1 MCRKKKYVHIYL
13 FFICDKTSEV
23 DFYVVQSLVMKIVSG
38 RCSHLDLFSKI
49 SRGNMSNYAYA
60 YKKVNNIWRAEKAI
74 EFHLHRIFQGIKKKK
89 KIKCLKSLNLLFSC
103 DSSSWLDWSSTKELP
118 IFRTSKNHLM
128 LHCFQCLFFTSDN
141 NRGNRKKL
149 QERKKREKRN
159 YNFTKEEMKH
169 YQEECL
175 PY

>member
-38 RCSHLDLFSKI
+38 RCSHLDLFSKSPEEI
-49 SRGNMSNYAYA
+49 CQIMHMLT
-60 YKKVNNIWRAEKAI
+60 KKLTTYEEQRKLLSFTCTGFFKAS
-74 EFHLHRIFQGIKKKK
+74 KKKK
-89 KIKCLKSLNLLFSC
+89 CLKGLNLLFSC
-103 DSSSWLDWSSTKELP
+103 GSSSWLDWSSTKELP

-141 NRGNRKKL
+141 KRGNRKKIT
-149 QERKKREKRN
+149 REK
-159 YNFTKEEMKH
+159 KEREKK
-169 YQEECL
+169 L
-175 PY
+175 

>member
-1 MCRKKKYVHIYL
+1 
-13 FFICDKTSEV
+13 
-23 DFYVVQSLVMKIVSG
+23 
-38 RCSHLDLFSKI
+38 
-49 SRGNMSNYAYA
+49 
-60 YKKVNNIWRAEKAI
+60 
-74 EFHLHRIFQGIKKKK
+74 
-89 KIKCLKSLNLLFSC
+89 
-103 DSSSWLDWSSTKELP
+103 
-118 IFRTSKNHLM
+118 M

-141 NRGNRKKL
+141 NRGNRKKS